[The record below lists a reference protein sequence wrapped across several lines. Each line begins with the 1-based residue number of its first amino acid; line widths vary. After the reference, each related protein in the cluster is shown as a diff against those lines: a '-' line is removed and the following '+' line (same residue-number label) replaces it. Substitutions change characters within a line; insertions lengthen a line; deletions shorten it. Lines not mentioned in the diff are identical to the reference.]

1 MCQAHRPGSG
11 NGFGET
17 NQVQMWHDEW
27 GAHAIELTHACSR
40 KGAKRLFNHESVDP
54 ARVAC
59 PYLMSPQL
67 SDWQ

>member
-1 MCQAHRPGSG
+1 
-11 NGFGET
+11 
-17 NQVQMWHDEW
+17 MWHDEW

-40 KGAKRLFNHESVDP
+40 EGAKRLFNQESVDP